1 MSTGPIPDRVATAR
15 LFARYGRIDA
25 ALPLQSLAR
34 LQTFLADASGD
45 VSISLQ
51 FGLDAEGRKQLN
63 GSISAELH
71 LTCQRCLRGLP
82 LLVESEL
89 AMLVF
94 ANRQE
99 LEKQLPTGGYDKD
112 LLVLDEL
119 QAERLLAEKLQSGSQ
134 ELRVATEQELDV
146 RALVEDEL
154 ILSLPLVPLHEDGNC
169 SEAWNSLRESS
180 EAQEREATQ
189 MVPSP
194 FAVLAQLRA
203 GKDKGSKG

>member
-134 ELRVATEQELDV
+134 ELGVATEQELDL

-180 EAQEREATQ
+180 EAQEREVTQ

>member
-1 MSTGPIPDRVATAR
+1 

-71 LTCQRCLRGLP
+71 LTCQRCLRSLP

-89 AMLVF
+89 VMLVF

-134 ELRVATEQELDV
+134 ELGVATEQELDL

-180 EAQEREATQ
+180 EAQEREVTQ